1 MREELSLVRKF
12 LPHLALTKS
21 VLSAQHD
28 LLDVIFHHSC
38 FPFLETYVT
47 LLHVKSR
54 IPSPVIRVM
63 HGKDDLLH
71 LDLKA
76 FLIKLH

>member
-21 VLSAQHD
+21 VYPRSTTFWMSFSIT
-28 LLDVIFHHSC
+28 VVFR
-38 FPFLETYVT
+38 FLETYVT

-54 IPSPVIRVM
+54 IPSPVITETYDQRQLTA
-63 HGKDDLLH
+63 DD
-71 LDLKA
+71 
-76 FLIKLH
+76 FLFRRQGA